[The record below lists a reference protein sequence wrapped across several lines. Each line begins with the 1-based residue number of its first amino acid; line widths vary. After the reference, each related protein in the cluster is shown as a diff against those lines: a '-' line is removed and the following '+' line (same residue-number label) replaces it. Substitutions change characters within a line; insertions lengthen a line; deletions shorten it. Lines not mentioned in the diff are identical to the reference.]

1 MLKLSKILLLFTI
14 VFAMVESYAGN
25 AKNYTMEFCGKR
37 TRLFVNGREVTFAD
51 CLKEQLKSKE
61 KQQFQDLV
69 KQAYQGAYGAGH
81 AILNRQKAWAYFS
94 REFAAVEAA
103 DEELFEII
111 SPDYCRINLKAWKK
125 SGMPKEWLFNMFY
138 ASAEIFP
145 DSGEVFQKYLAGI
158 RQICPETADEMEKF
172 RRKHRGEAVH
182 HSPLYGKIYRPSYR
196 IVSTRFITMLPVLKA
211 AAKLPLKQVRII
223 AIDGRAAS
231 GKTTL
236 SRQLAAVLEAQ
247 VIHMDDFFLPVN
259 LRTPDRLAEA
269 GGNVHYER
277 FKQEVLPNLRNS
289 AGFTYRKF
297 DCSKMALGADRVIAP
312 GKWRIVEGAYSLHPE
327 FGNYADLK
335 LFFDIDPAEQMKR
348 IRQRNGEKQAAIFA
362 ARWIP
367 LEENYIN
374 GTGVIR
380 KVDLILGRTDSSKN

>member
-1 MLKLSKILLLFTI
+1 MLKSPKILLLITM
-14 VFAMVESYAGN
+14 VFAVAGSYAGN
-25 AKNYTMEFCGKR
+25 VKNYTMEFCGKR
-37 TRLFVNGREVTFAD
+37 TRLFVNGREVSFAD
-51 CLKEQLKSKE
+51 CLKEQLKSRKH
-61 KQQFQDLV
+61 QQFQDLV

-81 AILNRQKAWAYFS
+81 AVLDRQRAWAYFS
-94 REFAAVEAA
+94 REFAAVEAG
-103 DEELFEII
+103 EMELFEII
-111 SPDYCRINLKAWKK
+111 SPDYCRINLAAWKK

-145 DSGEVFQKYLAGI
+145 DSGELFRSYLNGI
-158 RQICPETADEMEKF
+158 RRICPETAEKMEKF
-172 RRKHRGEAVH
+172 RRQHRGEAVH
-182 HSPLYGKIYRPSYR
+182 HSPLYRDIYSPSYR
-196 IVSTRFITMLPVLKA
+196 IVSTRFLTMIPVLEA
-211 AAKLPLKQVRII
+211 AAKLPSQAVYII

-259 LRTPDRLAEA
+259 LRNPVRLSEA

-277 FKQEVLPNLRNS
+277 FKQEVLPNLRKS
-289 AGFTYRKF
+289 AGFSYRRF
-297 DCSKMALGADRVIAP
+297 DCSRMALGDKRVISP

-335 LFFDIDPAEQMKR
+335 LFFDIDPEEQMKR
-348 IRQRNGEKQAAIFA
+348 IRHRNGEKQAAVFA
-362 ARWIP
+362 SRWIP

-374 GTGVIR
+374 RTGVIR
-380 KVDLILGRTDSSKN
+380 KVDLILGTSGVRRD

>member
-1 MLKLSKILLLFTI
+1 MLKSLKILLLLTM
-14 VFAMVESYAGN
+14 VFAVAGSYAGN
-25 AKNYTMEFCGKR
+25 AEDYTMEFCGKR
-37 TRLFVNGREVTFAD
+37 TRLFVNGREITFED
-51 CLKEQLKSKE
+51 CLKEQLRSRA

-103 DEELFEII
+103 DVKLFEII
-111 SPDYCRINLKAWKK
+111 SPDYCRINLGAWKK
-125 SGMPKEWLFNMFY
+125 SGMSEEWLFNMFY

-145 DSGEVFQKYLAGI
+145 DSGEVFRSYLAVI
-158 RQICPETADEMEKF
+158 SRICPESAAEIEKF
-172 RRKHRGEAVH
+172 RRRHRGEAVH
-182 HSPLYGKIYRPSYR
+182 HSPLYGKTYRPSYR
-196 IVSTRFITMLPVLKA
+196 IVSTRFLTMIPVLEA
-211 AAKLPLKQVRII
+211 AAKLPSQPVQII

-231 GKTTL
+231 GTTTL

-259 LRTPDRLAEA
+259 LRTSARLAEA

-277 FKQEVLPNLRNS
+277 FKQEVLPNLRKT
-289 AGFTYRKF
+289 AGFRYRKF
-297 DCSKMALGADRVIAP
+297 DCSKMALGDDRVISP

-327 FGNYADLK
+327 FGDYADLK
-335 LFFDIDPAEQMKR
+335 LFFDIAPEEQMKR
-348 IRQRNGEKQAAIFA
+348 IRKRNGEKQSAVFA
-362 ARWIP
+362 SRWIP

-374 GTGVIR
+374 QTGVIR
-380 KVDLILGRTDSSKN
+380 KVDLILGRSPSR